1 MIMPILLPVL
11 LGLALLG
18 MPGERSAKWVQGY
31 VRASI
36 LLQVVLI
43 GVVLGLTGSNASF
56 LLFQLTSNLM
66 IYFKID
72 AINRISTCVMT
83 LILVCTGLYTTS
95 DGKEKRQEKRFCG
108 FYLIFCGMVTGLNF
122 AGNLITFYFF
132 WEWMSV
138 ASIPLV
144 LHRQTREAYFKGL
157 QLHFGFLLRFCHGA
171 DRDLLLIPLCQ
182 YADLCRGRCAG
193 PGVEKRKG
201 GVASF
206 GLPFD
211 ACRHFG
217 EGRSGA
223 LYQLGAGI
231 V

>member
-1 MIMPILLPVL
+1 MTERWFEVLRETAVMIMPILLPVL

-95 DGKEKRQEKRFCG
+95 DGKE
-108 FYLIFCGMVTGLNF
+108 
-122 AGNLITFYFF
+122 
-132 WEWMSV
+132 
-138 ASIPLV
+138 
-144 LHRQTREAYFKGL
+144 
-157 QLHFGFLLRFCHGA
+157 
-171 DRDLLLIPLCQ
+171 
-182 YADLCRGRCAG
+182 
-193 PGVEKRKG
+193 
-201 GVASF
+201 
-206 GLPFD
+206 
-211 ACRHFG
+211 
-217 EGRSGA
+217 
-223 LYQLGAGI
+223 
-231 V
+231 